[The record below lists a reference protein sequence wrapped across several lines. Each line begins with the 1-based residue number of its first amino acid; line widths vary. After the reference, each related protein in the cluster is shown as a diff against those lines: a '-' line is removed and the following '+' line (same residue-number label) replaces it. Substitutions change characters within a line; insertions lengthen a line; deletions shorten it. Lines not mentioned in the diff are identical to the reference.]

1 MQSVLVMNDAVKFI
15 LLLTI
20 SNTFMTIA
28 WYGHL
33 KHKGWTLLTAIL
45 VSWLIA
51 FAEYV
56 FQVPA
61 NRYGA
66 RVFSLMQLKI
76 AQECITLCVFV
87 AYAWIAFRQPPRWNH
102 VVAMAFILGA
112 VVFTFFEAPSTP

>member
-1 MQSVLVMNDAVKFI
+1 MMNDGLKFI

-33 KHKGWTLLTAIL
+33 KHKGWTLATAI
-45 VSWLIA
+45 VISWLIA
-51 FAEYV
+51 FAEYL

-61 NRYGA
+61 NRYGS

-76 AQECITLCVFV
+76 AQECITLVVFV
-87 AYAWIAFRQPPRWNH
+87 IYARIAFRQPVRWNN
-102 VVAMAFILGA
+102 VVAMAFIVGA
-112 VVFTFFEAPSTP
+112 VFFTFFEKASTP